1 MIDDIVAKWSIEMRA
16 SDLNRLTVG
25 QLSRMPRAMEWNLQ
39 SSFEDFA
46 PMEIAGDRGLAMMKH
61 HGAVRP

>member
-1 MIDDIVAKWSIEMRA
+1 MIDDIIAKWSIEMRA

-25 QLSRMPRAMEWNLQ
+25 QLSRMTRAMEWNLQ

-46 PMEIAGDRGLAMMKH
+46 PMEIGGVEGWR
-61 HGAVRP
+61 